1 MARKYSD
8 AIRIRETK
16 SAYNIQKEEG
26 GEWTNFI
33 PNEQFNGILQKVIG
47 SVSNKVVDEHRSFWL
62 EGTYGTGKSH
72 AVAVIKHLLC
82 DPIEDINSYIK
93 DEYGADKYSI
103 IRELLYA
110 LRSQTKLFPVTM
122 NSTCSISTG
131 EDLPLQIQLHV
142 CQALAD
148 AKIDISVKTDFD
160 NYIAHIEQNPLIWD
174 TIIDSDSE
182 LKSYAPDRKKLIK
195 ELKDRDASSA
205 ILSLAKKA
213 MRNSKLHVILE
224 QENLSKWFFEVQ
236 DELAKKTDYKGIFLI
251 WDEFTDVMDLEV
263 GPTVLGGL
271 QELTETTM
279 QTKNNSYIFLIAH
292 PSALDKLKA
301 EKRTRTTGRYHYMHY
316 NMEPVS
322 AFKIMSRKFVHEQ
335 DSSNPAYTL
344 YHEMTDKYFAQ
355 MREVYEKYASSSN
368 NPTETLN
375 DLKLLFPVHPATANM
390 ATYYARE
397 VGSSS
402 RSVFEFLGD
411 NPAIREF
418 LDSEEAFAH
427 GHMITADYL
436 WDFVQEE
443 FNKKITKYGIVTEK
457 FNSYKNHVT
466 KKGPNH
472 LAVFKSIL
480 LLNAFNNLAA
490 NETVTPSEENIRNMY
505 VGTPVDEEMDEIL
518 NWINTEG
525 VVQRSPQGIYE
536 VRYSA
541 LDTKEI
547 EEFKQELL
555 EKDFKYTS
563 KLLNFSDTARTSF
576 EKKFKQVNRPLSF
589 DFFSEDSNEYT
600 LLNMIDNGRKG
611 AETYEVYLALMMAR
625 TSDELTTI
633 KDIAAKAMTEER
645 FKNVAFLVFD
655 NILDAFEFERFIE
668 YQANAKSSTKHGYAE
683 QTKSNTDNA
692 KAIISDWMRDVSAGT
707 CTLYLQRESTL
718 LSARTL
724 PQVINSIIS
733 PRVFYSGPESLEI
746 IRLKAPSTC
755 WVKQFSNKTA
765 DTVLSF
771 NTKDEIVTRCI
782 GPAKHIPL
790 LLQDSV
796 DDNLNFKPDIDP
808 KHPLYLVFKFVKSK
822 IDHSDKQ
829 LIFNFADK
837 FKELTMS
844 PFGLFKSHAGYGML
858 AFALRPYVDKVFD
871 TNGKP
876 INAQRMQ
883 ELIDDT
889 FKIWDSG
896 TGNIHKV
903 DVKFETKE
911 EGSIAKGLISM
922 FQLGKL
928 KDYKDVT
935 SLTDARWALRNGFC
949 PQVGYPLWAVKYCDN
964 IQKLNC
970 KDKIIKL
977 TDNIITIYTEVGAKN
992 PALMVETDEL
1002 ITEVRFEYTPLLNYE
1017 AENNFEI
1024 GFRNFLLADS
1034 FVNLKE
1040 DDYDTAVNYIRQHM
1054 EGGVGLWTETAV
1066 IEQLKNWKL
1075 SLIPASPQP
1084 GPEPGEDDGPE
1095 TPGVTGPSSSSEK
1108 KEKAKAKIQSLSTID
1123 EAKRILDAL
1132 CDLGYD
1138 SVLDTILK

>member
-26 GEWTNFI
+26 SEWTNFI

-72 AVAVIKHLLC
+72 AAAVIKHLLC
-82 DPIEDINSYIK
+82 DPIEEIDTYIK

-103 IRELLYA
+103 IRESLYA
-110 LRSQTKLFPVTM
+110 LRKQTRLFPVAM

-148 AKIDISVKTDFD
+148 ANIDISVKTDFD
-160 NYIAHIEQNPLIWD
+160 NYIAHIEQNSLIWD

-224 QENLSKWFFEVQ
+224 QENLSNWFFEVQ

-271 QELTETTM
+271 QDLTETTM

-335 DSSNPAYTL
+335 DSSNPAYAL

-368 NPTETLN
+368 NPAETLN

-505 VGTPVDEEMDEIL
+505 VGTPIDEEMDEIL

-563 KLLNFSDTARTSF
+563 KILNFSDTARTSF

-589 DFFSEDSNEYT
+589 DFFSEDNNEYT

-611 AETYEVYLALMMAR
+611 AETYEVYLALMMAK
-625 TSDELTTI
+625 TSDELATI

-655 NILDAFEFERFIE
+655 NILDAFEFDRFIE

-683 QTKSNTDNA
+683 QAKSNTDNA

-707 CTLYLQRESTL
+707 CTLYLQGESTP

-724 PQVINSIIS
+724 PQVINSIIA
-733 PRVFYSGPESLEI
+733 PRVFSFGPESLEI

-796 DDNLNFKPDIDP
+796 DDNLNFKSDIDP

-829 LIFNFADK
+829 LIFNLADK
-837 FKELTMS
+837 FKELTMP

-896 TGNIHKV
+896 SGNIHKV

-949 PQVGYPLWAVKYCDN
+949 PEAGFPLWAIKYCDK
-964 IQKLNC
+964 IQTLNC
-970 KDKIIKL
+970 KDKIAKL
-977 TDNIITIYTEVGAKN
+977 TDNIITIYTEVGSKN
-992 PALMVETDEL
+992 PALMVETDGL
-1002 ITEVRFEYTPLLNYE
+1002 ITEVKYEYMPLLNYE
-1017 AENNFEI
+1017 VENNFEN
-1024 GFRNFLLADS
+1024 GFRNYLLSDEI
-1034 FVNLKE
+1034 VNLQE
-1040 DDYDTAVNYIRQHM
+1040 SDYETALAYIRQHM
-1054 EGGVGLWTETAV
+1054 ESGVGLWTEAAV

-1075 SLIPASPQP
+1075 KLNQVEPTPIPVPPNDNP
-1084 GPEPGEDDGPE
+1084 GTSVSEPPTAD
-1095 TPGVTGPSSSSEK
+1095 TGKHS
-1108 KEKAKAKIQSLSTID
+1108 KAKARIQSISTID
-1123 EAKRILDAL
+1123 EAKRLLEAL

-1138 SVLDTILK
+1138 TILDTILK

>member
-26 GEWTNFI
+26 SEWTNFI

-72 AVAVIKHLLC
+72 AAAVIKHLLC
-82 DPIEDINSYIK
+82 DPIEEIDTYIK

-103 IRELLYA
+103 IRESLYA
-110 LRSQTKLFPVTM
+110 LRKQTRLFPVAM

-148 AKIDISVKTDFD
+148 ANIDISVKTDFD

-224 QENLSKWFFEVQ
+224 QENLSNWFFEVQ

-271 QELTETTM
+271 QDLTETTM

-335 DSSNPAYTL
+335 DSSNPAYAL

-368 NPTETLN
+368 NPAETLN

-505 VGTPVDEEMDEIL
+505 VGTPIDEEMDEIL

-563 KLLNFSDTARTSF
+563 KILNFSDTARTSF

-611 AETYEVYLALMMAR
+611 AETYEVYLALMMAK
-625 TSDELTTI
+625 TSDELATI

-655 NILDAFEFERFIE
+655 NILDAFEFDRFIE

-683 QTKSNTDNA
+683 QAKSNTDNA

-707 CTLYLQRESTL
+707 CTLYLQGESTP

-724 PQVINSIIS
+724 PQVINSIIA
-733 PRVFYSGPESLEI
+733 PRVFSFGPESLEI

-796 DDNLNFKPDIDP
+796 DDNLNFKSDIDP

-829 LIFNFADK
+829 LIFNLADK
-837 FKELTMS
+837 FKELTMP

-896 TGNIHKV
+896 SGNIHKV

-949 PQVGYPLWAVKYCDN
+949 PEAGFPLWAIKYCDK
-964 IQKLNC
+964 IQTLNC
-970 KDKIIKL
+970 KDKIAKL
-977 TDNIITIYTEVGAKN
+977 TDNIITIYTEVGSKN
-992 PALMVETDEL
+992 PALMVETDGL
-1002 ITEVRFEYTPLLNYE
+1002 ITEVKYEYMPLLNYE
-1017 AENNFEI
+1017 IENNFEN
-1024 GFRNFLLADS
+1024 GFRNYLLSDEI
-1034 FVNLKE
+1034 VNLQE
-1040 DDYDTAVNYIRQHM
+1040 SDYEAALVYIRQHM
-1054 EGGVGLWTETAV
+1054 ESGVGLWTEAAV

-1075 SLIPASPQP
+1075 KLNQVDPTPIAGPKDDNP
-1084 GPEPGEDDGPE
+1084 GTSVSEPPTID
-1095 TPGVTGPSSSSEK
+1095 TGKHS
-1108 KEKAKAKIQSLSTID
+1108 KAKARIQSISTID
-1123 EAKRILDAL
+1123 EAKRLLEAL

-1138 SVLDTILK
+1138 TILDTILK

>member
-72 AVAVIKHLLC
+72 AAAVIKHLLC
-82 DPIEDINSYIK
+82 DPIEEIDTYIK

-103 IRELLYA
+103 IRESLYA
-110 LRSQTKLFPVTM
+110 LRKQTRLFPVTM

-195 ELKDRDASSA
+195 ELKDRDASSS

-335 DSSNPAYTL
+335 DCSNPAYAL

-411 NPAIREF
+411 NPDIREF

-427 GHMITADYL
+427 GHMITADFL

-505 VGTPVDEEMDEIL
+505 VGTPIDEEMDEIL

-576 EKKFKQVNRPLSF
+576 EKKFKQVNRPLAF

-600 LLNMIDNGRKG
+600 LLNMIDNGRKS
-611 AETYEVYLALMMAR
+611 AETYEVYLALMLAR
-625 TSDELTTI
+625 TSDELATI

-655 NILDAFEFERFIE
+655 NILDAFEFDRFIE

-707 CTLYLQRESTL
+707 CTLYLQGESTP

-724 PQVINSIIS
+724 PQVINSIIA

-796 DDNLNFKPDIDP
+796 DDNLNFKSDIDP

-829 LIFNFADK
+829 LIFNLADK
-837 FKELTMS
+837 FKELTMP

-896 TGNIHKV
+896 SGNIHKV

-949 PQVGYPLWAVKYCDN
+949 PEAGFPLWAIKYCDK
-964 IQKLNC
+964 IQTLNC
-970 KDKIIKL
+970 KDKIAKL
-977 TDNIITIYTEVGAKN
+977 TDNIITIYTEVGSKN
-992 PALMVETDEL
+992 PALMVETDGL
-1002 ITEVRFEYTPLLNYE
+1002 ITEVKYEYMPLLNYE
-1017 AENNFEI
+1017 IENNFEN
-1024 GFRNFLLADS
+1024 GFRNYLLSDEI
-1034 FVNLKE
+1034 VNLQE
-1040 DDYDTAVNYIRQHM
+1040 SDYEAALAYIRQHM
-1054 EGGVGLWTETAV
+1054 ESGVGLWTEAAV

-1075 SLIPASPQP
+1075 KLNQVDPAPIAGPKDDNP
-1084 GPEPGEDDGPE
+1084 GTSVSEPPTID
-1095 TPGVTGPSSSSEK
+1095 TGKHS
-1108 KEKAKAKIQSLSTID
+1108 KAKARIQSISTID
-1123 EAKRILDAL
+1123 EAKRLLEAL

-1138 SVLDTILK
+1138 TILDTILK

>member
-26 GEWTNFI
+26 SEWTNFI

-72 AVAVIKHLLC
+72 AAAVIKHLLC
-82 DPIEDINSYIK
+82 DPIEEIDTYIK

-103 IRELLYA
+103 IRESLYA
-110 LRSQTKLFPVTM
+110 LRKQTRLFPVAM

-148 AKIDISVKTDFD
+148 ANIDISVKTDFD

-224 QENLSKWFFEVQ
+224 QENLSNWFFEVQ

-271 QELTETTM
+271 QDLTETTM

-335 DSSNPAYTL
+335 DSSNPAYAL

-368 NPTETLN
+368 NPAETLN

-427 GHMITADYL
+427 GHMITADFL

-443 FNKKITKYGIVTEK
+443 FNKKTTKYGIVTEK

-505 VGTPVDEEMDEIL
+505 VGTPIDEEMDEIL

-576 EKKFKQVNRPLSF
+576 EKKFKQVNRPLAF

-600 LLNMIDNGRKG
+600 LLNMIDNGRKS
-611 AETYEVYLALMMAR
+611 AETYEVYLALMLAR
-625 TSDELTTI
+625 TSDELATI

-655 NILDAFEFERFIE
+655 NILDAFEFDRFIE

-707 CTLYLQRESTL
+707 CTLYLQGESTP

-724 PQVINSIIS
+724 PQVINSIIA

-796 DDNLNFKPDIDP
+796 DDNLNFKSDIDP

-829 LIFNFADK
+829 LIFNLADK
-837 FKELTMS
+837 FKELTMP

-896 TGNIHKV
+896 SGNIHKV

-949 PQVGYPLWAVKYCDN
+949 PEAGFPLWAIKYCDK
-964 IQKLNC
+964 IQTLNC
-970 KDKIIKL
+970 KDKIAKL
-977 TDNIITIYTEVGAKN
+977 TDNIITIYTEVGSKN
-992 PALMVETDEL
+992 PALMVETDGL
-1002 ITEVRFEYTPLLNYE
+1002 ITEVKYEYMPLLNYE
-1017 AENNFEI
+1017 IENNFEN
-1024 GFRNFLLADS
+1024 GFRNYLLSDEI
-1034 FVNLKE
+1034 VNLQE
-1040 DDYDTAVNYIRQHM
+1040 SDYEAALAYIRQHM
-1054 EGGVGLWTETAV
+1054 ESGVGLWTEAAV

-1075 SLIPASPQP
+1075 KLNQVDPAPIAGPKDDNP
-1084 GPEPGEDDGPE
+1084 GTSVSEPPTID
-1095 TPGVTGPSSSSEK
+1095 TGKHS
-1108 KEKAKAKIQSLSTID
+1108 KAKARIQSISTID
-1123 EAKRILDAL
+1123 EAKRLLEAL

-1138 SVLDTILK
+1138 TILDTILK

>member
-26 GEWTNFI
+26 SEWTNFI

-72 AVAVIKHLLC
+72 AAAVIKHLLC
-82 DPIEDINSYIK
+82 DPIEEIDTYIK

-103 IRELLYA
+103 IRESLYA
-110 LRSQTKLFPVTM
+110 LRKQTRLFPVAM

-195 ELKDRDASSA
+195 ELKDRDASSS

-335 DSSNPAYTL
+335 DCSNPAYAL

-355 MREVYEKYASSSN
+355 MREVYEKYVSSSN

-411 NPAIREF
+411 NPDIREF

-427 GHMITADYL
+427 GHMITADFL

-505 VGTPVDEEMDEIL
+505 VGTPIDEEMDEIL

-576 EKKFKQVNRPLSF
+576 EKKFKQVNRPLTF

-600 LLNMIDNGRKG
+600 LLNMIDNGRKS
-611 AETYEVYLALMMAR
+611 AETYEVYLALMLAR
-625 TSDELTTI
+625 TSDELATI

-655 NILDAFEFERFIE
+655 NILDAFEFDRFIE

-707 CTLYLQRESTL
+707 CTLYLQGESTP

-724 PQVINSIIS
+724 PQVINSIIA

-796 DDNLNFKPDIDP
+796 DDNLNFKSDIDP

-829 LIFNFADK
+829 LIFNLADK
-837 FKELTMS
+837 FKELTMP

-896 TGNIHKV
+896 SGNIHKV

-949 PQVGYPLWAVKYCDN
+949 PEAGFPLWAIKYCDK
-964 IQKLNC
+964 IQTLNC
-970 KDKIIKL
+970 KDKIAKL
-977 TDNIITIYTEVGAKN
+977 TDNIITIYTEVGSKN
-992 PALMVETDEL
+992 PALMVETDGL
-1002 ITEVRFEYTPLLNYE
+1002 ITEVKYEYMPLLNYE
-1017 AENNFEI
+1017 IENNFEN
-1024 GFRNFLLADS
+1024 GFRNYLLSDEI
-1034 FVNLKE
+1034 VNLQE
-1040 DDYDTAVNYIRQHM
+1040 SDYEAALAYIRQHM
-1054 EGGVGLWTETAV
+1054 ESGVGLWTEAAV

-1075 SLIPASPQP
+1075 KLNQVDPAPIAGPKDDNP
-1084 GPEPGEDDGPE
+1084 GTSVSEPPTID
-1095 TPGVTGPSSSSEK
+1095 TGKHS
-1108 KEKAKAKIQSLSTID
+1108 KAKARIQSISTID
-1123 EAKRILDAL
+1123 EAKRLLEAL

-1138 SVLDTILK
+1138 TILDTILK

>member
-26 GEWTNFI
+26 SEWTNFI

-72 AVAVIKHLLC
+72 AAAVIKHLLC
-82 DPIEDINSYIK
+82 DPIEEIDTYIK

-103 IRELLYA
+103 IRESLYA
-110 LRSQTKLFPVTM
+110 LRKQTRLFPVAM

-195 ELKDRDASSA
+195 ELKDRDASSS

-335 DSSNPAYTL
+335 DCSNPAYAL

-411 NPAIREF
+411 NPDIREF

-427 GHMITADYL
+427 GHMITADFL

-505 VGTPVDEEMDEIL
+505 VGTPIDEEMDEIL

-611 AETYEVYLALMMAR
+611 AETYEVYLALMMAK
-625 TSDELTTI
+625 TSDELATI

-655 NILDAFEFERFIE
+655 NILDAFEFDRFIE

-707 CTLYLQRESTL
+707 CTLYLQGESTPI
-718 LSARTL
+718 SARTL

-733 PRVFYSGPESLEI
+733 PRVFSFGPESLEI

-796 DDNLNFKPDIDP
+796 DDNLNFKSDIDP

-829 LIFNFADK
+829 LIFNLADK
-837 FKELTMS
+837 FKELTMP

-896 TGNIHKV
+896 SGNIHKV

-949 PQVGYPLWAVKYCDN
+949 PEAGFPLWAIKYCDK
-964 IQKLNC
+964 IQTLNC
-970 KDKIIKL
+970 KDKIAKL
-977 TDNIITIYTEVGAKN
+977 TDNIITIYTEVGSKN
-992 PALMVETDEL
+992 PALMVETDGL
-1002 ITEVRFEYTPLLNYE
+1002 ITEVKYEYMPLLNYE
-1017 AENNFEI
+1017 IENNFEN
-1024 GFRNFLLADS
+1024 GFRNYLLSDEI
-1034 FVNLKE
+1034 VNLQE
-1040 DDYDTAVNYIRQHM
+1040 SDYEAALVYIRQHM
-1054 EGGVGLWTETAV
+1054 ESGVGLWTEAAV

-1075 SLIPASPQP
+1075 KLNQVGPAPIAGPKDDNP
-1084 GPEPGEDDGPE
+1084 GTSVSEPPTID
-1095 TPGVTGPSSSSEK
+1095 TGKHS
-1108 KEKAKAKIQSLSTID
+1108 KAKARIQSISTID
-1123 EAKRILDAL
+1123 EAKRLLEAL

-1138 SVLDTILK
+1138 TILDTILK

>member
-26 GEWTNFI
+26 SEWTNFI

-72 AVAVIKHLLC
+72 AAAVIKHLLC
-82 DPIEDINSYIK
+82 DPIEEIDTYIK

-103 IRELLYA
+103 IRESLYA
-110 LRSQTKLFPVTM
+110 LRKQTRLFPVAM

-195 ELKDRDASSA
+195 ELKDRDASSS

-213 MRNSKLHVILE
+213 MRNSKLHIILE

-335 DSSNPAYTL
+335 DCSNPAYAL

-411 NPAIREF
+411 NPDIREF

-427 GHMITADYL
+427 GHMITADFL

-505 VGTPVDEEMDEIL
+505 VGTPIDEEMDEIL

-576 EKKFKQVNRPLSF
+576 EKKFKQVNRPLAF

-600 LLNMIDNGRKG
+600 LLNMIDNGRKS
-611 AETYEVYLALMMAR
+611 AETYEVYLALMLAR
-625 TSDELTTI
+625 TSDELATI

-655 NILDAFEFERFIE
+655 NILDAFEFDRFIE

-707 CTLYLQRESTL
+707 CTLYLQGESTP

-724 PQVINSIIS
+724 PQVINSIIA

-796 DDNLNFKPDIDP
+796 DDNLNFKSDIDP

-829 LIFNFADK
+829 LIFNLADK
-837 FKELTMS
+837 FKELTMP

-896 TGNIHKV
+896 SGNIHKV

-949 PQVGYPLWAVKYCDN
+949 PEAGFPLWAIKYCDK
-964 IQKLNC
+964 IQTLNC
-970 KDKIIKL
+970 KDKIAKL
-977 TDNIITIYTEVGAKN
+977 TDNIITIYTEVGSKN
-992 PALMVETDEL
+992 PALMVETDGL
-1002 ITEVRFEYTPLLNYE
+1002 ITEVKYEYMPLLNYE
-1017 AENNFEI
+1017 IENNFEN
-1024 GFRNFLLADS
+1024 GFRNYLLSDEI
-1034 FVNLKE
+1034 VNLQE
-1040 DDYDTAVNYIRQHM
+1040 SDYEAALAYIRQHM
-1054 EGGVGLWTETAV
+1054 ESGVGLWTEAAV

-1075 SLIPASPQP
+1075 KLNQVDPAPIAGPKDDNP
-1084 GPEPGEDDGPE
+1084 GTSVSEPPTID
-1095 TPGVTGPSSSSEK
+1095 TGKHS
-1108 KEKAKAKIQSLSTID
+1108 KAKARIQSISTID
-1123 EAKRILDAL
+1123 EAKRLLEAL

-1138 SVLDTILK
+1138 TILDTILK

>member
-72 AVAVIKHLLC
+72 AAAVIKHLLC
-82 DPIEDINSYIK
+82 DPIENIDSYIK
-93 DEYGADKYSI
+93 DEYVADKYSI
-103 IRELLYA
+103 IRESLYA

-195 ELKDRDASSA
+195 ELKDRDASSS

-271 QELTETTM
+271 QELTETSM

-335 DSSNPAYTL
+335 DSSNPAYAL

-411 NPAIREF
+411 NPDIREF

-427 GHMITADYL
+427 GHMITADFL

-505 VGTPVDEEMDEIL
+505 VGTPIDEEMDEIL

-576 EKKFKQVNRPLSF
+576 EKKFKQVNRPLAF

-600 LLNMIDNGRKG
+600 LLNMIDNGRKS
-611 AETYEVYLALMMAR
+611 AETYEVYLALMLAR
-625 TSDELTTI
+625 TSDELATI

-655 NILDAFEFERFIE
+655 NILDVFEFDRFIE

-707 CTLYLQRESTL
+707 CTLYLQGESTP

-724 PQVINSIIS
+724 PQVINSIIA

-796 DDNLNFKPDIDP
+796 DDNLNFKSDIDP

-829 LIFNFADK
+829 LIFNLADK
-837 FKELTMS
+837 FKELTMP

-896 TGNIHKV
+896 SGNIHKV

-949 PQVGYPLWAVKYCDN
+949 PEAGFPLWAIKYCDK
-964 IQKLNC
+964 IQTLNC
-970 KDKIIKL
+970 KDKIAKL
-977 TDNIITIYTEVGAKN
+977 TDNIITIYTEVGSKN
-992 PALMVETDEL
+992 PALMVETDGL
-1002 ITEVRFEYTPLLNYE
+1002 ITEVKYEYMPLLNYE
-1017 AENNFEI
+1017 IENNFEN
-1024 GFRNFLLADS
+1024 GFRNYLLSDEI
-1034 FVNLKE
+1034 VNLQE
-1040 DDYDTAVNYIRQHM
+1040 SDYEAALAYIRQHM
-1054 EGGVGLWTETAV
+1054 ESGVGLWTEAAV
-1066 IEQLKNWKL
+1066 IGQLKNWKL
-1075 SLIPASPQP
+1075 KLNQVDPAPIAGPKDDNP
-1084 GPEPGEDDGPE
+1084 GTSVSEPPTIDMGKH
-1095 TPGVTGPSSSSEK
+1095 S
-1108 KEKAKAKIQSLSTID
+1108 KAKARIQSISTID
-1123 EAKRILDAL
+1123 EAKRLLEAL

-1138 SVLDTILK
+1138 TILDTILK

>member
-26 GEWTNFI
+26 SEWTNFI

-72 AVAVIKHLLC
+72 AAAVIKHLLC
-82 DPIEDINSYIK
+82 DPIEEIDTYIK

-103 IRELLYA
+103 IRESLYA
-110 LRSQTKLFPVTM
+110 LRKQTRLFPVAM

-195 ELKDRDASSA
+195 ELKDRDASSS

-335 DSSNPAYTL
+335 DCSNPAYAL
-344 YHEMTDKYFAQ
+344 YYEMTDKYFAQ

-411 NPAIREF
+411 NPDIREF

-427 GHMITADYL
+427 GHMITADFL

-505 VGTPVDEEMDEIL
+505 VGTPIDEEMDEIL

-611 AETYEVYLALMMAR
+611 AETYEVYLALMMAK
-625 TSDELTTI
+625 TSDELATI

-655 NILDAFEFERFIE
+655 NILDAFEFDRFIE

-707 CTLYLQRESTL
+707 CTLYLQGESTPI
-718 LSARTL
+718 SARTL

-733 PRVFYSGPESLEI
+733 PRVFSFGPESLEI

-796 DDNLNFKPDIDP
+796 DDNLNFKSDIDP

-829 LIFNFADK
+829 LIFNLADK
-837 FKELTMS
+837 FKELTMP

-896 TGNIHKV
+896 SGNIHKV

-949 PQVGYPLWAVKYCDN
+949 PEAGFPLWAIKYCDK
-964 IQKLNC
+964 IQTLNC
-970 KDKIIKL
+970 KDKIAKL
-977 TDNIITIYTEVGAKN
+977 TDNIITIYTEVGSKN
-992 PALMVETDEL
+992 PALMVETDGL
-1002 ITEVRFEYTPLLNYE
+1002 ITEVKYEYMPLLNYE
-1017 AENNFEI
+1017 IENNFEN
-1024 GFRNFLLADS
+1024 GFRNYLLSDEI
-1034 FVNLKE
+1034 VNLQE
-1040 DDYDTAVNYIRQHM
+1040 SDYEAALVYIRQHM
-1054 EGGVGLWTETAV
+1054 ESGVGLWTEAAV

-1075 SLIPASPQP
+1075 KLNQVDPAPIAGPKDDNP
-1084 GPEPGEDDGPE
+1084 GTSVSEPPTID
-1095 TPGVTGPSSSSEK
+1095 TGKHS
-1108 KEKAKAKIQSLSTID
+1108 KAKARIQSISTID
-1123 EAKRILDAL
+1123 EAKRLLEAL

-1138 SVLDTILK
+1138 TILDTILK